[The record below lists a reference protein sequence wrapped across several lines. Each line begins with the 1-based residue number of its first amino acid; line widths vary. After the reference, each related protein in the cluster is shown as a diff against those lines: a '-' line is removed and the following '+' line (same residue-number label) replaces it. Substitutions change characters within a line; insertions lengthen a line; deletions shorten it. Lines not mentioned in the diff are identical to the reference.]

1 MADFVWQK
9 MKQTKKTV
17 KTNKNS
23 KQLDQPWVAFDP
35 FSLSLVICQTFLS
48 LSVSLEDQ
56 TYLLQSCKR
65 STPFFLPVSKK
76 VIHTL
81 CMP

>member
-35 FSLSLVICQTFLS
+35 F
-48 LSVSLEDQ
+48 
-56 TYLLQSCKR
+56 
-65 STPFFLPVSKK
+65 
-76 VIHTL
+76 
-81 CMP
+81 